1 MRKKFEKD
9 KISLKELVFRETRGD
24 EVELRNSDKRRYKII
39 KEEKVRHEDIRI
51 NGNVCEM
58 KSK

>member
-58 KSK
+58 KN